1 MFQATIPLACA
12 AECRYTLDVI
22 MRQWLGVELEIREDR
37 LAESIS
43 ITAAGRSITLPIS
56 FFFSASEHWLR
67 AETLLSGRVHEL
79 SSGLKDAF
87 PRTLPVFDEL
97 IGERSL
103 PLVTIRENQ
112 AEFNFDLFGGA
123 FYLLSRY
130 EEVVLPYRDALGRF
144 PAESAAQVKAG
155 LITRPLVNEYVECL
169 WQVIKVLWPQ
179 CDRRKREFRMTI
191 SHDIDHLAFHRQ
203 YSLMRGLKRA
213 IRALLDRDPSMAM
226 RFIASRK
233 AVLNGELS
241 GDPFFTLNQLM
252 NASEERGLTSTFYF
266 MAGGTDSLHDEDYQ
280 LTDPSVQQA
289 LVNIINRGHQ
299 LGIHPSYNTF
309 NDPEA
314 ISCEMNNL
322 RSTVEALG
330 STQHEWGSRQHY
342 LRWETATT
350 PKHLNSAGIS
360 HDSTLG
366 FSEQPGFRCGT
377 CYEYPLYDFSN
388 RRSLGLRERPLVVM
402 DCSVMDA
409 RYLGLGTGTRALEA
423 IHKLKEECRR
433 YRGDFSLLWHNTRVI
448 RRSERHLYLSAL
460 DI

>member
-1 MFQATIPLACA
+1 MFLITIPLACA
-12 AECRYTLDVI
+12 SECRYTLDVI

-43 ITAAGRSITLPIS
+43 IAAAGKSIALPTP
-56 FFFSASEHWLR
+56 FFLSAGEHWLR

-79 SSGLKDAF
+79 SFGLTDAC
-87 PRTLPVFDEL
+87 PGTVPVFEEL
-97 IGERSL
+97 ISNRDL
-103 PLVTIRENQ
+103 PLVTITSNQ
-112 AEFNFDLFGGA
+112 AVFNFDLFGGA

-130 EEVVLPYRDALGRF
+130 EEVVLPDRDAIGRF

-169 WQVIKVLWPQ
+169 WQVIQVLWPQ

-203 YSLMRGLKRA
+203 YSLMRGLKRS
-213 IRALLDRDPSMAM
+213 IRAFLDRDPSMAI

-233 AVLNGELS
+233 AVLNGELT
-241 GDPFFTLNQLM
+241 GDPFFTLNELM
-252 NASEERGLTSTFYF
+252 DESESRGFTSTFYF
-266 MAGGTDSLHDEDYQ
+266 MAGGTDPLHDEDYK
-280 LTDPSVQQA
+280 LTDPSVRQA

-299 LGIHPSYNTF
+299 LGVHPSYNTF
-309 NDPEA
+309 DDPEA
-314 ISCEMNNL
+314 ISREIDNL

-330 STQHEWGSRQHY
+330 SSQREWGSRQHY

-350 PKHLNSAGIS
+350 PGHLESAGIS

-366 FSEQPGFRCGT
+366 FAEQPGFRCGT
-377 CYEYPLYDFSN
+377 CYEYPLYDFRK
-388 RRSLGLRERPLVVM
+388 RRSLGLRERPLIVM
-402 DCSVMDA
+402 DCSVMDPH
-409 RYLGLGTGTRALEA
+409 YLGLGTGRRALEA

-433 YRGDFSLLWHNTRVI
+433 YRGDFSLLWHNTRVV
-448 RRSERHLYLSAL
+448 RRPERRLYLSVL